1 MKISDRYYW
10 LIATVAFLFSLTG
23 VLVAED
29 TAQAAAAKTETAI
42 VAEGAA
48 ADELTD
54 DGAGEVEEVEEVEET
69 EETEE
74 VDDSEQP
81 EEKTCQDFGAF
92 NIFKNSGASLTLS
105 LDNAISSALSQNIAL
120 KVEKIGPEL
129 ARTVVEKER
138 AKFDTSVSADFSGS
152 ERIGKTIFQQGNMGE
167 NVTNRTDAGI
177 VFEKLST
184 TGTRSA
190 LDVTFGRSRS
200 ARSDNLFSTRLGIT
214 LTHPLRRGGGRDVNL
229 VSFKKA
235 GLDLE
240 WSEYELKGFILN
252 FVAQVE
258 KQYWEYYLS
267 LRQLEI
273 VRESLQLAKQ
283 QRDET
288 RKRIEAGSI
297 AESEEA
303 AADAEVALRAEDLIN
318 AESAAV
324 EMAISLLRSVN
335 PDSDNFWKTR
345 PELLDEPVLTRPER
359 LSLEEHIAVAV
370 EMRPELQQTRLL
382 LSRDELDIVASR
394 NGMLPKLDFFMNLG
408 KTGYSTSFSGS
419 NPRPGEEGSYDISAG
434 FTYDLTR
441 GRRAA
446 RADLA
451 RAKASAGMRR
461 EALNNLEQLVKED
474 VIKAYLE
481 VERTLQQLTA
491 TAATSQKQLEKLRV
505 EEVKFNVGKT
515 TAFQVAQAQRDL
527 TAARIAEARAA
538 VGYTASIID
547 LLRADGSLLERNG
560 ILSAEKK

>member
-1 MKISDRYYW
+1 MKRYDSCYR
-10 LIATVAFLFSLTG
+10 LITAIILLFALTG
-23 VLVAED
+23 QILAED
-29 TAQAAAAKTETAI
+29 TVSEVIDAGAVPAAIA
-42 VAEGAA
+42 AEGSMTVAS
-48 ADELTD
+48 
-54 DGAGEVEEVEEVEET
+54 DGAEL
-69 EETEE
+69 
-74 VDDSEQP
+74 SEDVS
-81 EEKTCQDFGAF
+81 CRDFGVF
-92 NIFKNSGASLTLS
+92 NIFENSGASLTLS
-105 LDNAISSALSQNIAL
+105 LDHAISSALSQNIAL

-138 AKFDTSVSADFSGS
+138 AKFDTAVSAEFSGS

-177 VFEKLST
+177 AFEKMST
-184 TGTRSA
+184 SGTRSA
-190 LDVTFGRSRS
+190 VDVTFGRTRS

-214 LTHPLRRGGGRDVNL
+214 LTHPLRRGSGREVNL

-273 VRESLQLAKQ
+273 VRESLLLAKQ

-335 PDSDNFWKTR
+335 PDSENFWKTR
-345 PELLDEPVLTRPER
+345 PELLDEPVLTRPDR
-359 LSLEEHIAVAV
+359 LSLEEHISIAL
-370 EMRPELQQTRLL
+370 EMRPELQQARLM

-394 NGMLPKLDFFMNLG
+394 NGLLPKLDFFMTLG
-408 KTGYSTSFSGS
+408 KTGYATSFSGS

-446 RADLA
+446 RAEAA

-461 EALNNLEQLVKED
+461 EALNNLAQLVKED
-474 VIKAYLE
+474 VIKAYIE

>member
-1 MKISDRYYW
+1 MKISERYYW
-10 LIATVAFLFSLTG
+10 LIAIVVFLFTQMG
-23 VLVAED
+23 IVMAED
-29 TAQAAAAKTETAI
+29 ASLAAAAKPGPAVAI
-42 VAEGAA
+42 AA
-48 ADELTD
+48 
-54 DGAGEVEEVEEVEET
+54 EEVEET

-74 VDDSEQP
+74 VEPP
-81 EEKTCQDFGAF
+81 EEDACQDFGVF
-92 NIFKNSGASLTLS
+92 NIFENSGASLTLS
-105 LDNAISSALSQNIAL
+105 LDHAISSALSQNIAL

-138 AKFDTSVSADFSGS
+138 ARFDTAVSAEFSGS

>member
-1 MKISDRYYW
+1 MKKSDWYYR
-10 LIATVAFLFSLTG
+10 LITATFLVFALTCH
-23 VLVAED
+23 VLAED
-29 TAQAAAAKTETAI
+29 AVENPMAI
-42 VAEGAA
+42 AS
-48 ADELTD
+48 
-54 DGAGEVEEVEEVEET
+54 DG
-69 EETEE
+69 
-74 VDDSEQP
+74 VDLSEDFS
-81 EEKTCQDFGAF
+81 CRDFGVF
-92 NIFKNSGASLTLS
+92 NIFQNSGASLTLS
-105 LDNAISSALSQNIAL
+105 LDQAISSALSQNIAL
-120 KVEKIGPEL
+120 KVEKIGPEI

-138 AKFDTSVSADFSGS
+138 AKFDTAVSAEFSGS

-177 VFEKLST
+177 TFEKLST
-184 TGTRSA
+184 SGTRSA
-190 LDVTFGRSRS
+190 VDVTFGRTRS

-214 LTHPLRRGGGRDVNL
+214 LTHPLRRGSGREVNL

-288 RKRIEAGSI
+288 CKRIEAGSI

-303 AADAEVALRAEDLIN
+303 AAAAEVALRAEDLIN

-335 PDSDNFWKTR
+335 PDAENFWKTR
-345 PELLDEPVLTRPER
+345 PELLDEPVLTRPDR
-359 LSLEEHIAVAV
+359 LSLEEHIAVAL
-370 EMRPELQQTRLL
+370 EMRPELQQARLML
-382 LSRDELDIVASR
+382 ARDELDIVASR
-394 NGMLPKLDFFMNLG
+394 NGMLPKLDFFMTLG
-408 KTGYSTSFSGS
+408 KTGYSQSFSGS
-419 NPRPGEEGSYDISAG
+419 NPRPGEEGSYDVAAG

-446 RADLA
+446 RAEA
-451 RAKASAGMRR
+451 NRAKASTGMRR